1 MKESPRLSALPINTD
16 EIKLFAERTYVHLRL
31 GTTVIP
37 HPPSRYPFRRTLQL
51 MASTTPQPYNI
62 APGNVAPASDRYN
75 VLSIVGFILAF
86 VISIAGLVVSI
97 IALSQI
103 KKTGEKGRG
112 LALAGIIISVLAI
125 ILTIVGYIVLFA
137 VAANHGTSTNP

>member
-1 MKESPRLSALPINTD
+1 
-16 EIKLFAERTYVHLRL
+16 
-31 GTTVIP
+31 
-37 HPPSRYPFRRTLQL
+37 
-51 MASTTPQPYNI
+51 MASTTPQPYNN

-103 KKTGEKGRG
+103 KKTGEKGHG
-112 LALAGIIISVLAI
+112 LALAGVIISALAI
-125 ILTIVGYIVLFA
+125 ILTIVGYIFLFTLGA
-137 VAANHGTSTNP
+137 HNGTTTNP